1 MLNAYD
7 LSHKRLGTPDKMD
20 IENEAVL
27 SLLELGHMNTVS
39 PSHDPNEEGDCCF
52 VIEEEGLLVRQQ
64 DEDYLKLVPSS
75 IFQKLQDE
83 IYQHMDLSLK
93 NSQLQS
99 CSDAYMI
106 YDFITTKTTVDS
118 AIQCLLRD
126 TDHTLDLIHRRGNE
140 LLSMARERERFRDL
154 IGTPVQFS
162 PRTFSSS
169 EGLAGNTSF
178 NANDL

>member
-7 LSHKRLGTPDKMD
+7 LSHKRLGTPNKMD
-20 IENEAVL
+20 IENEAAL
-27 SLLELGHMNTVS
+27 SLLELGHVKTVS

-52 VIEEEGLLVRQQ
+52 VKEEEGLLVRQ
-64 DEDYLKLVPSS
+64 EDYLTLVPSS

-106 YDFITTKTTVDS
+106 YDSITTKTTVVDS

-126 TDHTLDLIHRRGNE
+126 KDHTLDLIHRRGNE

-162 PRTFSSS
+162 PRTFSS
-169 EGLAGNTSF
+169 EGLSGITSF
-178 NANDL
+178 NPNDL